1 MAETQRAISINIV
14 QSDPREV
21 MFAEYLRSTGG
32 IKSHLLNAGYAHWYS
47 IALAEN
53 GSSISTDVELALID
67 SLAKLSAQMT
77 YLIEYH
83 RIKHNIRLSP
93 ETLQRCGVGNQ
104 NTSQPIAANYISK
117 PQNSANNWSELVL
130 DSATDAA
137 GSIAVVDDD
146 DNFFDNN

>member
-14 QSDPREV
+14 QSDQRET

-67 SLAKLSAQMT
+67 SLAKLSSQMT

-93 ETLQRCGVGNQ
+93 ETLHRCGVGNQ
-104 NTSQPIAANYISK
+104 NLPLPIAPNYTSK
-117 PQNSANNWSELVL
+117 LQNSANNLSEVVL
-130 DSATDAA
+130 APANDVAELST
-137 GSIAVVDDD
+137 VVDDD
-146 DNFFDNN
+146 DDSFFDN